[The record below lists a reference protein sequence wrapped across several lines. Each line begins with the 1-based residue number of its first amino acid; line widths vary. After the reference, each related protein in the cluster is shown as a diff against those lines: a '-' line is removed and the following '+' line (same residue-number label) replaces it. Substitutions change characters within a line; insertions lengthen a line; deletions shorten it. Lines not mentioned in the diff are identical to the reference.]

1 VAEKIQSEFGVECP
15 VVFGQLAEF
24 SVWLDDQ
31 KLTSK
36 SWFRT
41 PSDEKI
47 LDSVRQ
53 ALA

>member
-1 VAEKIQSEFGVECP
+1 VAEKIKNEFGVECP
-15 VVFGQLAEF
+15 VVFGRLAEF
-24 SVWLDDQ
+24 SVWLNDQ

-36 SWFRT
+36 RWFLI

-47 LDSVRQ
+47 LESVRQ